1 MTATSPSKVANPN
14 HPAGPPP
21 REAIDY
27 LRRKRVRTGF
37 SYEDVWAQEHGMAFT
52 VAKMMDVDLLRDV
65 QRSLITAQ
73 QQGKPFEQWRKE
85 MAGVMAKRGWWGEKE
100 VIDPKTGKTVKA
112 QLGSSRRLETIWRV
126 NMGQASQ
133 AGIWERGSRSSSHP
147 YILYRLGPSQVHR
160 EQHERWN
167 GLLLPKEDPFW
178 KTAFPRNGWGC
189 KCTTRF
195 VSRAQAERYRRKGL
209 PGGGKPQEKA
219 PQLKRMTYT
228 NTRTGEVRQGF
239 EGIDPGFEYNP
250 GEGREQQL
258 RTAFRERD
266 AIFAGTVEPNPNSTD
281 VGSTLDVPRDPKQMR
296 SDLRRG
302 AHEAIRA
309 VRRVH
314 GVGAGKL
321 PTIPVEQV
329 NDPDIYGQ
337 FQWDGITGDA
347 KNIELSKVDPD
358 RPALTAV
365 HEIGHFLDHSGLSGG
380 PANLGDRE
388 THKESTRTMQDVMTA
403 IRQSNRHALL
413 QGDPYLTSPDELWA
427 RAYAQYIAWRSG
439 SSVLRAQLD
448 EVLTHEEHGVRVRQW
463 PYDEFVPIAQAI
475 DKLLMSRR
483 WASRKKKPKKPKP

>member
-14 HPAGPPP
+14 YPAGPPP

-37 SYEDVWAQEHGMAFT
+37 SYEDVWAQEHSMAFT

-85 MAGVMAKRGWWGEKE
+85 MEGVMAKRGWWGEKE

-239 EGIDPGFEYNP
+239 EGIDPGFERNP

-266 AIFAGTVEPNPNSTD
+266 AIFAGTVEPNPNSAD
-281 VGSTLDVPRDPKQMR
+281 VGSKLEVPRDPKQMD
-296 SDLRRG
+296 SELRRG

-321 PTIPVEQV
+321 PTIPVKQIT
-329 NDPDIYGQ
+329 DPTVYGRY
-337 FQWDGITGDA
+337 WRDKAGNPE
-347 KNIELSKVDPD
+347 KIELSKDPD
-358 RPALTAV
+358 WAAMTAA
-365 HEIGHFLDHSGLSGG
+365 HEIGHFLDHSGLS
-380 PANLGDRE
+380 D
-388 THKESTRTMQDVMTA
+388 ESEKQSTPTMQAVMKA
-403 IRQSNRHALL
+403 IQQSKRYALL
-413 QGDPYLTSPDELWA
+413 QGNSYLTREAELWA

-439 SSVLRAQLD
+439 SSVLKAQLD
-448 EVLTHEEHGVRVRQW
+448 KILTHAQPAVQVRQW
-463 PYDEFVPIAQAI
+463 PYDEFVPIALAI

-483 WASRKKKPKKPKP
+483 WASRKKKPKNRKP